1 MAFGTKRSISDPAA
15 LSCSLGKSLRACGIT
30 SIATGPPLP
39 YLIASTTHRED
50 AALTLTQ
57 NLTRRLKN
65 PDLFKGIADPAWLGL
80 AAGGPTFPVFNPA
93 TGERLA
99 DIPDMGADETRA
111 AIDRAGEAQAEWAA
125 LTARERSDTLWRWHQ
140 LIVRHTDDLAAILTA
155 EMGKPLAE
163 AKSEVS
169 HAAAYLQWYAEEA
182 NRIYGET
189 IPAPSRDRR
198 MIVIKQPIGVVG
210 AITPWNFPASMVA
223 RKISPALAAGC
234 TVVLK
239 PAEQTPLVAGAM
251 FALAEMA
258 GFPAGVVNLVYASEG
273 DAVGRELCTNAK
285 VRKISFTGS
294 TEVGRLLM
302 RQCSDQVKKLSLEL
316 GGNAPFIV
324 FDDADVDAAVD
335 GAIQAK
341 FRNAGQTCVS
351 ANRLYVQAGV
361 HDEFAE
367 KFTARVR
374 TLSVGDGFSP
384 DVAIGPL
391 IDTRALAKI
400 EGHVADALEKGGSIR
415 CGGGRIEGTGTFFA
429 PTVLTG
435 ISRAMRIAQEETFG
449 PLAPIIRF
457 TDPDEV
463 VREANDT
470 IYGLAAYFYASNLS
484 RVWRVA
490 EALEYGMVGINTGR
504 MSSEAAPFGGVKQ
517 SGMGREGS
525 RHGLE
530 DYLEMKYLCM
540 GGI

>member
-1 MAFGTKRSISDPAA
+1 MA
-15 LSCSLGKSLRACGIT
+15 LSRSLVSRLE
-30 SIATGPPLP
+30 SP
-39 YLIASTTHRED
+39 
-50 AALTLTQ
+50 ALFEAI
-57 NLTRRLKN
+57 
-65 PDLFKGIADPAWLGL
+65 DDPVRLGL
-80 AAGGPTFPVFNPA
+80 PAGGATFPVLDPA
-93 TGERLA
+93 TGALLA
-99 DIPDMGADETRA
+99 EMPDMGAAGARL
-111 AIDRAGEAQAEWAA
+111 AIDRAAGAQAEWAGR
-125 LTARERSDTLWRWHQ
+125 TARERSDTLWRWHQ
-140 LIVRHTDDLAAILTA
+140 LIVRHTGDLATILTA

-163 AKSEVS
+163 AKSEVL

-251 FALAEMA
+251 VALAEKA
-258 GFPAGVVNLVYASEG
+258 GFPAGVVNLVHASEG
-273 DAVGRELCTNAK
+273 DGVGRELCANPL

-302 RQCSDQVKKLSLEL
+302 RQCADQVKKLSLEL

-361 HDEFAE
+361 HDEFSE
-367 KFTARVR
+367 KFTERVK
-374 TLSVGDGFSP
+374 TLAVGHGFAP
-384 DVAIGPL
+384 ETAIGPL
-391 IDTRALAKI
+391 IDRRALAKI
-400 EGHVADALEKGGSIR
+400 ETHVADAVEKGGSIR
-415 CGGGRIEGTGTFFA
+415 CGGRRIEGAGTFFA

-435 ISRAMRIAQEETFG
+435 VTRDMRIAQEETFG

-457 TDPDEV
+457 EDADAV

>member
-1 MAFGTKRSISDPAA
+1 MTLTP
-15 LSCSLGKSLRACGIT
+15 
-30 SIATGPPLP
+30 
-39 YLIASTTHRED
+39 
-50 AALTLTQ
+50 ALTRHLS
-57 NLTRRLKN
+57 N
-65 PDLFKGIADPAWLGL
+65 PDLFGDLTSMRSLAKPLGKE
-80 AAGGPTFPVFNPA
+80 TFQVFNPS
-93 TGERLA
+93 TGELLA
-99 DIPDMGADETRA
+99 ELPDMGVAETKE
-111 AIDRAGEAQAEWAA
+111 AIDKAYVAQAEWAA
-125 LTARERSDTLWRWHQ
+125 MTARARSDVLWRWHQ
-140 LIVRHTDDLAAILTA
+140 LIVDHTDDLAAILTA

-189 IPAPSRDRR
+189 ISAPSTDRR
-198 MIVIKQPIGVVG
+198 MLVIKQPIGVVG
-210 AITPWNFPASMVA
+210 TITPWNFPASMVA

-234 TVVLK
+234 AIVLK

-251 FALAEMA
+251 FALAEKA
-258 GFPAGVVNLVYASEG
+258 GFPEGVLNLVYAAEG
-273 DAVGRELCTNAK
+273 DAVGHELCTNAK

-302 RQCSDQVKKLSLEL
+302 RQCADQIKKVSLEL

-324 FDDADVDAAVD
+324 FDDADIDAAVD

-341 FRNAGQTCVS
+341 FRNGGQTCVS

-367 KFTARVR
+367 KFAARVA
-374 TLSVGDGFSP
+374 TLTVGDGFAP

-391 IDTRALAKI
+391 IDTRARAKI
-400 EGHVADALEKGGSIR
+400 EHHIEDALEKGGTIR
-415 CGGGRIEGTGTFFA
+415 CGGQRIDRDGTFFQ
-429 PTVLTG
+429 PTVLTD
-435 ISRAMRIAQEETFG
+435 ISSSMRVAQEETFG

-457 TDPDEV
+457 EDADQV

-470 IYGLAAYFYASNLS
+470 IYGLAAYFYASNLK

-504 MSSEAAPFGGVKQ
+504 MSSEAAPFGGMKQ
-517 SGMGREGS
+517 SGIGREGS

>member
-1 MAFGTKRSISDPAA
+1 MSIRPERP
-15 LSCSLGKSLRACGIT
+15 RASREST
-30 SIATGPPLP
+30 LPLLPPL
-39 YLIASTTHRED
+39 IRH
-50 AALTLTQ
+50 
-57 NLTRRLKN
+57 LKS
-65 PDLFKGIADPAWLGL
+65 PDLFGSLDRLQALGK
-80 AAGGPTFPVFNPA
+80 PVSERTFEVLNPS
-93 TGERLA
+93 TGEVLA
-99 DIPDMGADETRA
+99 ELPDMGVEETRA
-111 AIDRAGEAQAEWAA
+111 AVAKAYSAQPGWAA
-125 LTARERSDTLWRWHQ
+125 LTARERSDVLWRWHQ
-140 LIVRHTDDLAAILTA
+140 LIIEHADDLAAILTA

-189 IPAPSRDRR
+189 ISAPSTDRR
-198 MIVIKQPIGVVG
+198 LLVIKQPIGVVG
-210 AITPWNFPASMVA
+210 TITPWNFPASMVA

-234 TVVLK
+234 TIVLK

-251 FALAEMA
+251 FALAHQA
-258 GFPAGVVNLVYASEG
+258 GFPEGVVNLIYASEG
-273 DAVGRELCTNAK
+273 DAVGRELCTNPR

-302 RQCSDQVKKLSLEL
+302 RQCSDQIKKVSLEL

-351 ANRLYVQAGV
+351 ANRLYVQSGV
-361 HDEFAE
+361 HDEFVD
-367 KFTARVR
+367 KFVERVR
-374 TLSVGDGFSP
+374 QLQVGDGFDP
-384 DVAIGPL
+384 GVAIGPL
-391 IDTRALAKI
+391 IDMHALTKI
-400 EGHVADALEKGGSIR
+400 QSHIADAVAKGGTIR
-415 CGGGRIEGTGTFFA
+415 CGGERIGKDGTFFQ
-429 PTVLTG
+429 PTVLTQV
-435 ISRAMRIAQEETFG
+435 SSEMTIAQEETFG
-449 PLAPIIRF
+449 PLAPTIRF
-457 TDPDEV
+457 DDPDQV
-463 VREANDT
+463 VHEANDT
-470 IYGLAAYFYASNLS
+470 IYGLAAYFYASNLQ

-504 MSSEAAPFGGVKQ
+504 MSSEAAPFGGMKQ
-517 SGMGREGS
+517 SGIGREGS

>member
-1 MAFGTKRSISDPAA
+1 MPLCPPMMRH
-15 LSCSLGKSLRACGIT
+15 LKS
-30 SIATGPPLP
+30 
-39 YLIASTTHRED
+39 
-50 AALTLTQ
+50 
-57 NLTRRLKN
+57 
-65 PDLFKGIADPAWLGL
+65 PDLFGAIDRVPALG
-80 AAGGPTFPVFNPA
+80 APFGGRRFEVFNPS
-93 TGERLA
+93 TGELLA
-99 DIPDMGADETRA
+99 ELPDMGVEETRA
-111 AIDRAGEAQAEWAA
+111 AIDKAYAAQAEWAG
-125 LTARERSDTLWRWHQ
+125 LTARERSEMLWQWHQ
-140 LIVRHTDDLAAILTA
+140 LIVTHTDDLAAILTA

-189 IPAPSRDRR
+189 ISAPSTDRR
-198 MIVIKQPIGVVG
+198 MLVIKQPIGVVG
-210 AITPWNFPASMVA
+210 TITPWNFPASMVA

-234 TVVLK
+234 AIVLK

-251 FALAEMA
+251 FALAAEA
-258 GFPAGVVNLVYASEG
+258 GFPDGVVNLVYASEG
-273 DAVGRELCTNAK
+273 AAVGRELCHNPK

-302 RQCSDQVKKLSLEL
+302 RQCSDQIKKVSLEL

-324 FDDADVDAAVD
+324 FDDADIDAAVD
-335 GAIQAK
+335 GAVQAK

-351 ANRLYVQAGV
+351 ANRLYVQSGV
-361 HDEFAE
+361 HDEFVD
-367 KFTARVR
+367 KFVERVR
-374 TLSVGDGFSP
+374 QLQVGDGFDP
-384 DVAIGPL
+384 GVAIGPL
-391 IDTRALAKI
+391 IDSHALSKI
-400 EGHVADALEKGGSIR
+400 ESHIADAVGKGGAIR
-415 CGGGRIEGTGTFFA
+415 CGGGRIGRDGTFFQ
-429 PTVLTG
+429 PTVLTD
-435 ISRAMRIAQEETFG
+435 ISSAMTVAQEETFG
-449 PLAPIIRF
+449 PLAPVIRF
-457 TDPDEV
+457 EDADQV

-470 IYGLAAYFYASNLS
+470 IYGLAAYFYASNLK

-517 SGMGREGS
+517 SGIGREGS

>member
-1 MAFGTKRSISDPAA
+1 MKAPK
-15 LSCSLGKSLRACGIT
+15 
-30 SIATGPPLP
+30 
-39 YLIASTTHRED
+39 
-50 AALTLTQ
+50 
-57 NLTRRLKN
+57 
-65 PDLFKGIADPAWLGL
+65 LFETI
-80 AAGGPTFPVFNPA
+80 AAGAGGGGTFPVVNPA
-93 TGERLA
+93 TGEVLA
-99 DIPDMGADETRA
+99 ALPDMGAAEA
-111 AIDRAGEAQAEWAA
+111 AVAIERAQAAQAGWAG
-125 LTARERSDTLWRWHQ
+125 LTARARSDLLWRWHR
-140 LIVRHTDDLAAILTA
+140 LILAHADDLAAILTA

-163 AKSEVS
+163 AASEVA
-169 HAAAYLQWYAEEA
+169 HAAAYVQWYAEEA
-182 NRIYGET
+182 NRVYGET
-189 IPAPSRDRR
+189 IAPPSTDRR
-198 MIVIKQPIGVVG
+198 MLVIKQPVGVVG
-210 AITPWNFPASMVA
+210 TITPWNFPASMVA

-234 TVVLK
+234 AVVLK

-251 FALAEMA
+251 VALAAEA
-258 GFPAGVVNLVYASEG
+258 GFPEGVVNIVYAAEG
-273 DAVGRELCTNAK
+273 DAVGRELCSNPH

-302 RQCSDQVKKLSLEL
+302 RQCADQIKKVSLEL

-361 HDEFAE
+361 HAEFTE
-367 KFTARVR
+367 KFAARVK
-374 TLSVGDGFSP
+374 TLPVGDGFTP
-384 DVAIGPL
+384 GVAIGPL
-391 IDTRALAKI
+391 IDVRALEKI
-400 EGHVADALEKGGSIR
+400 EAHVADAVAKGGTVLT
-415 CGGGRIEGTGTFFA
+415 GGRRISGTGTFYE

-435 ISRAMRIAQEETFG
+435 ISGAMRVAREETFG
-449 PLAPIIRF
+449 PLAPILRF
-457 TDPDEV
+457 EDPAEV

-517 SGMGREGS
+517 SGIGREGS

-530 DYLEMKYLCM
+530 EYLEMKYLCM

>member
-1 MAFGTKRSISDPAA
+1 M
-15 LSCSLGKSLRACGIT
+15 
-30 SIATGPPLP
+30 PLF
-39 YLIASTTHRED
+39 D
-50 AALTLTQ
+50 ALT
-57 NLTRRLKN
+57 RHLKR
-65 PDLFKGIADPAWLGL
+65 PDLFSGIDRLPSLGTVGT
-80 AAGGPTFPVFNPA
+80 AKRFAVFNPS
-93 TGERLA
+93 TGEKLA
-99 DIPDMGADETRA
+99 ELPDMGVAETAA
-111 AIDRAGEAQAEWAA
+111 AIDRAYAAQETWAA

-140 LIVRHTDDLAAILTA
+140 LIVTHTEDLAAILTA

-163 AKSEVS
+163 ARSEVS

-189 IPAPSRDRR
+189 ISAPSTDRR
-198 MIVIKQPIGVVG
+198 MMVIKQPVGVVG
-210 AITPWNFPASMVA
+210 TITPWNFPASMVA

-234 TVVLK
+234 TVILK

-251 FALAEMA
+251 FALAEQA
-258 GFPAGVVNLVYASEG
+258 GFPEGVVNLVYASEG
-273 DAVGRELCTNAK
+273 DAIGRELCGNLK

-302 RQCSDQVKKLSLEL
+302 RQCADQVKKVSLEL

-361 HDEFAE
+361 HDEFAR
-367 KFTARVR
+367 KFAERVR
-374 TLSVGDGFSP
+374 GLTVGDGFAP

-391 IDTRALAKI
+391 IDDRALGKI
-400 EGHVADALEKGGSIR
+400 EAHIEDAVAKGGAVR
-415 CGGGRIEGTGTFFA
+415 CGGRRIGNGGTFFE

-435 ISRAMRIAQEETFG
+435 VTGGMRIAQEETFG

-457 TDPDEV
+457 EDPEQV

-470 IYGLAAYFYASNLS
+470 IYGLAAYFYASNLR

-504 MSSEAAPFGGVKQ
+504 MSSEAAPFGGMKQ
-517 SGMGREGS
+517 SGIGREGS

-530 DYLEMKYLCM
+530 DYLEMKYICM

>member
-1 MAFGTKRSISDPAA
+1 MA
-15 LSCSLGKSLRACGIT
+15 LS
-30 SIATGPPLP
+30 
-39 YLIASTTHRED
+39 
-50 AALTLTQ
+50 Q
-57 NLTRRLKN
+57 NLIGRLNN
-65 PDLFKGIADPAWLGL
+65 PELFRAIAD
-80 AAGGPTFPVFNPA
+80 GPGVKTFAVFNPA
-93 TGERLA
+93 TGEKLA
-99 DIPDMGADETRA
+99 ELPDMGAEETRIAIERA
-111 AIDRAGEAQAEWAA
+111 AVAQTEWAA
-125 LTARERSDTLWRWHQ
+125 QTARERSDTLWRWHQ
-140 LIVRHTDDLAAILTA
+140 LIVRHTDDLAVILTA

-189 IPAPSRDRR
+189 ISAPSRDRR
-198 MIVIKQPIGVVG
+198 MMVIKQPIGVVG

-251 FALAEMA
+251 FALAEKA
-258 GFPAGVVNLVYASEG
+258 GFPEGVVNLIYASEG
-273 DAVGRELCTNAK
+273 DAIGRELCSHPK

-351 ANRLYVQAGV
+351 ANRLYVQSGV
-361 HDEFAE
+361 HDEFAR
-367 KFTARVR
+367 KFTERVA
-374 TLSVGDGFSP
+374 TLSVGDGFDP
-384 DVAIGPL
+384 GVAIGPL
-391 IDTRALAKI
+391 IDDRALAKI
-400 EGHVADALEKGGSIR
+400 EAHIADAVAKGGSIH
-415 CGGGRIEGTGTFFA
+415 CGGQRYEGVGTFFA

-435 ISRAMRIAQEETFG
+435 VTGNMRVAQEETFG

-457 TDPDEV
+457 EDADAV

>member
-1 MAFGTKRSISDPAA
+1 MAG
-15 LSCSLGKSLRACGIT
+15 ACGIIP
-30 SIATGPPLP
+30 IAGERLLA
-39 YLIASTTHRED
+39 YCIFEDVSSGGHRLALSRNLIS
-50 AALTLTQ
+50 
-57 NLTRRLKN
+57 RLKN
-65 PDLFKGIADPAWLGL
+65 PALFEAIGDPAWLGL
-80 AAGGPTFPVFNPA
+80 AADNPTFAVFNPA
-93 TGERLA
+93 TGAHLA
-99 DIPDMGADETRA
+99 DIPDMGVVEART
-111 AIDRAGEAQAEWAA
+111 AIERAGEAQTEWAA
-125 LTARERSDTLWRWHQ
+125 RTARERSDTLWRWHQ
-140 LIVRHTDDLAAILTA
+140 LIVQHTDDLATILTA
-155 EMGKPLAE
+155 EMGKPFAE
-163 AKSEVS
+163 ARSEVS

-182 NRIYGET
+182 NRVYGET

-251 FALAEMA
+251 FALAEKA
-258 GFPAGVVNLVYASEG
+258 GFPPGVVNLIYAAEG
-273 DAVGRELCTNAK
+273 DAIGRELCSNAT

-302 RQCSDQVKKLSLEL
+302 RQCADQVKKLSLEL

-361 HDEFAE
+361 HDEFAR
-367 KFTARVR
+367 KFTERVR
-374 TLSVGDGFSP
+374 TLSVGDGFDP

-391 IDTRALAKI
+391 IDTRALSKI
-400 EGHVADALEKGGSIR
+400 EAHVADAVDRGGSIH
-415 CGGGRIEGTGTFFA
+415 CGGKRIEGAGTFFA

-435 ISRAMRIAQEETFG
+435 ISRDMRIAQEETFG

-457 TDPDEV
+457 TDADAV

>member
-1 MAFGTKRSISDPAA
+1 MLRHLKSRELFGAIDRVPA
-15 LSCSLGKSLRACGIT
+15 LGMPVSERT
-30 SIATGPPLP
+30 FEVS
-39 YLIASTTHRED
+39 
-50 AALTLTQ
+50 
-57 NLTRRLKN
+57 N
-65 PDLFKGIADPAWLGL
+65 PS
-80 AAGGPTFPVFNPA
+80 
-93 TGERLA
+93 TGEVLA
-99 DIPDMGADETRA
+99 ELPDMGVEETRA
-111 AIDRAGEAQAEWAA
+111 AIDKAHVAQPEWAA
-125 LTARERSDTLWRWHQ
+125 LTARERSDILWHWHQ
-140 LIVRHTDDLAAILTA
+140 LIVDHTDDLAAILTA

-163 AKSEVS
+163 AKSEVA

-189 IPAPSRDRR
+189 ISPPSTDRR
-198 MIVIKQPIGVVG
+198 MLVIKQPIGVVG
-210 AITPWNFPASMVA
+210 TITPWNFPASMVA

-234 TVVLK
+234 TIVLK

-251 FALAEMA
+251 FALAHLA
-258 GFPAGVVNLVYASEG
+258 GFPQGVVNLIYASEG
-273 DAVGRELCTNAK
+273 DTVGRELCSNTK

-302 RQCSDQVKKLSLEL
+302 RQCSDQIKKVGLEL

-351 ANRLYVQAGV
+351 ANRLYVQSGV
-361 HDEFAE
+361 HDAFVV
-367 KFTARVR
+367 KFVDRVR
-374 TLSVGDGFSP
+374 QLQVGDGFDP
-384 DVAIGPL
+384 GVAIGPL
-391 IDTRALAKI
+391 IDGHALAKI
-400 EGHVADALEKGGSIR
+400 ELHIADALAKGGAIR
-415 CGGGRIEGTGTFFA
+415 CGGGRIGSDGTFFQ
-429 PTVLTG
+429 PTVLSGVT
-435 ISRAMRIAQEETFG
+435 REMTVAQEETFG

-457 TDPDEV
+457 EDADQV

-470 IYGLAAYFYASNLS
+470 IYGLAAYFYASNLK

-504 MSSEAAPFGGVKQ
+504 MSSEAAPFGGIKQ
-517 SGMGREGS
+517 SGIGREGS